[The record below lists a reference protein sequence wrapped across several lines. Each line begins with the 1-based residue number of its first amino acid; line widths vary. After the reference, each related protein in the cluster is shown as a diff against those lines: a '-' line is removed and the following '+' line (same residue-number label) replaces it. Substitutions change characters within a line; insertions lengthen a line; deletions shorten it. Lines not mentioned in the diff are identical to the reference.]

1 MRYLLITLL
10 IAGAPLTIWPQFYTP
25 VNFPK
30 GYFRNPIST
39 PIDLSGNFG
48 ELRPNHFH
56 MGLDLRTKLKVNLPV
71 YASADGYI
79 SHIKIEPGGFGRA
92 IYINH
97 PNGFTTVYAHLNDFD
112 LAIERWVKE
121 QQYLQESWKVFLDL
135 GPFQFRVKKGDFI
148 AYSGN
153 TGGSEA
159 PHLHFE
165 IRRTADDTNVNP
177 LLFGLPLGDDRP
189 PNLVRLAVYD
199 RTKSVY
205 EQSPRIFPLKTSA
218 AGTFTTVPP
227 VIIVHSS
234 IISLAITAFDTH
246 NGSSNS
252 NGIYESVLYVDG
264 VAQTGFRMDEIS
276 YNNTRYL
283 NAHIDFRTKANGGSY
298 LQNLSEMPGYIN
310 SIYKKGTGNGAI
322 TITDSAIHNIKIV
335 VKDAYQ
341 NTSILECKIKWSG
354 ADSQLPAPTFT
365 KASMGR
371 PGSQLPTPDSRLFY
385 PLMLD
390 GFESEECEFY
400 IGERCLYDSVHIK
413 YSRIAATAP
422 AAISSLHAIGATY
435 IPLQEAYLIRIKPTR
450 ALTETEKSRTVMQW
464 FAGTKKDIQKVDWQL
479 QWAGAKFRD
488 FGFYQL
494 LVDMEPPQILP
505 VGFADGSDL
514 GKASRMVF
522 TIKDNLNKFKNVRT
536 ELDGKWLRF
545 TNDKGRNF
553 IYQFDEKCLSGI
565 HKLKVTAE
573 DEAGNVAVRVI
584 EFRR

>member
-1 MRYLLITLL
+1 MRYLLVTLL
-10 IAGAPLTIWPQFYTP
+10 VAGAPFTIWPQFYTP

-30 GYFRNPIST
+30 GYFRNPLSI

-48 ELRPNHFH
+48 EMRPNHYH

-71 YASADGYI
+71 YAAADGYI
-79 SHIKIEPGGFGRA
+79 SRIKIEPGGFGRA

-112 LAIERWVKE
+112 PAVERWVKE

-177 LLFGLPLGDDRP
+177 LLFGLPLADDTP
-189 PNLVRLAVYD
+189 PKLVRLALYD

-205 EQSPRIFPLKTSA
+205 EQSPRILPLKPLV
-218 AGTFTTVPP
+218 AGFFTTIPP
-227 VIIVHSS
+227 VITVNSS
-234 IISLAITAFDTH
+234 LISLAITAFDTH
-246 NGSSNS
+246 SGSTNS

-264 VAQTGFRMDEIS
+264 VPQTGFRMDEIS

-283 NAHIDFRTKANGGSY
+283 NAHIDFKTKANGGSY
-298 LQNLSEMPGYIN
+298 LQNMSELPGYIN
-310 SIYKKGTGNGAI
+310 SIYKKGAGNGVI
-322 TITDSAIHNIKIV
+322 RLNDTAIHIIKII

-341 NTSILECKIKWSG
+341 NSSVLECKIKRSG
-354 ADSQLPAPTFT
+354 PGFRLPAP
-365 KASMGR
+365 
-371 PGSQLPTPDSRLFY
+371 GSELSTSNLPTGLAGSRLFY

-413 YSRIAATAP
+413 YSRAASTSL

-435 IPLQEAYLIRIKPTR
+435 IPLQEAYLIRIKPTK

-464 FAGTKKDIQKVDWQL
+464 FAGNKKDIQKVDWQS

-494 LVDMEPPQILP
+494 LVDLEPPEILP
-505 VGFADGSDL
+505 VGFADGADL
-514 GKASRMVF
+514 SKASRLVF
-522 TIKDNLNKFKNVRT
+522 TIKDNLDKFKNVRT
-536 ELDGKWLRF
+536 ELDGKWIRF
-545 TNDKGRNF
+545 TNDKSRQF
-553 IYQFDEKCLSGI
+553 IYQFDERCLSGY
-565 HKLKVTAE
+565 HELKITAE
-573 DEAGNVAVRVI
+573 DEAGNLAMKVI
-584 EFRR
+584 RFRR

>member
-1 MRYLLITLL
+1 MRYLLVSLL
-10 IAGAPLTIWPQFYTP
+10 IAGIPLPIWPQFYTP

-30 GYFRNPIST
+30 GYFRNPLSI

-48 ELRPNHFH
+48 EMRPNHYH

-71 YASADGYI
+71 YAAADGYI
-79 SHIKIEPGGFGRA
+79 SRIKIEPGGFGRA

-112 LAIERWVKE
+112 PALERWVKE

-135 GPFQFRVKKGDFI
+135 GPFQFRIKRGDFI

-177 LLFGLPLGDDRP
+177 LLFGLPLADDTAP
-189 PNLVRLAVYD
+189 KLVRLAVYD

-205 EQSPRIFPLKTSA
+205 EQSPRIIPLKPLT
-218 AGTFTTVPP
+218 AGIFTTVPSL
-227 VIIVHSS
+227 ITISS
-234 IISLAITAFDTH
+234 SLFSLAITAFDTH
-246 NGSSNS
+246 NGSTNS

-264 VAQTGFRMDEIS
+264 VAQAGFRMDEIS
-276 YNNTRYL
+276 YYNTRYL
-283 NAHIDFRTKANGGSY
+283 NAHIDFKTKANGGYY
-298 LQNLSEMPGYIN
+298 LQNLSELPGHIN
-310 SIYKKGTGNGAI
+310 SIYKKGAGNGVI
-322 TITDSAIHNIKIV
+322 ELTDNTIHNLKIV

-341 NTSILECKIKWSG
+341 NTSILECKTQWSG
-354 ADSQLPAPTFT
+354 
-365 KASMGR
+365 
-371 PGSQLPTPDSRLFY
+371 PGSGLLTPNSRLHVPGSELPTANSRLFY

-413 YSRIAATAP
+413 YSWTPATSP
-422 AAISSLHAIGATY
+422 TAISSLHAIGATY
-435 IPLQEAYLIRIKPTR
+435 IPLQEAYLIRIKPNR
-450 ALTETEKSRTVMQW
+450 SLTETEKSRTVMQW
-464 FAGTKKDIQKVDWQL
+464 FAGTKKDIQKVEWQL

-494 LVDMEPPQILP
+494 LVDIEPPEILP
-505 VGFADGSDL
+505 VGFADGADL
-514 GKASRMVF
+514 SKASRIVF
-522 TIKDNLNKFKNVRT
+522 TIKDNLDKFKNVRT
-536 ELDGKWLRF
+536 ELDGKWVRF
-545 TNDKGRNF
+545 TNDKSRYF
-553 IYQFDEKCLSGI
+553 KYQFDEKCAPGL
-565 HKLKVTAE
+565 HKLKISAE
-573 DEAGNVAVRVI
+573 DEAGNGVAKVI